1 MAKALGSMVR
11 LQRTSAPA
19 RSLVGLRIGAT
30 HCAVE
35 TAAVIGVLGAD
46 DSLLAGAHPSALVIG
61 LKEHAGALVPIVDL
75 RRWKGFSTGVA
86 AVSARPRWL
95 LVRGASG
102 PFGIAADE
110 VSGVFEASVD
120 EERPVALAAVG
131 ALVRVGLANGR
142 VTALELDLD
151 VIASA
156 LGASGDRA

>member
-1 MAKALGSMVR
+1 MVR

-35 TAAVIGVLGAD
+35 TASVLGVLGAD
-46 DSLLAGAHPSALVIG
+46 GALLAGAHPSALVVG
-61 LKEHAGALVPIVDL
+61 LVEHAGALVPIVDL
-75 RRWKGFSTGVA
+75 RRWAGFATGVA
-86 AVSARPRWL
+86 AVSTRPRWL
-95 LVRGASG
+95 LVRGATG

-110 VSGVFEASVD
+110 VSGVFEASLD
-120 EERPVALAAVG
+120 DERPVTLTAAG
-131 ALVRVGLANGR
+131 ALVRVGLATARG
-142 VTALELDLD
+142 TALELDLD